1 MTTFKQGDP
10 LMPEKEISVKWPQLQ
25 ETVEPMIAGDY
36 KDRFVAEYWQ
46 TKIRYERLKKF
57 NTKIRAAQMQK
68 GYTGVYPD
76 WAPKND
82 CPEYLLEEQQRV
94 MGEYLKI
101 LETRAEIE
109 EIEL

>member
-1 MTTFKQGDP
+1 MTT
-10 LMPEKEISVKWPQLQ
+10 VKRRKRVVVAKRVVVEWPQLQ
-25 ETVEPMIAGDY
+25 ETVELMLQGDY

-76 WAPKND
+76 WAPKHD

-94 MGEYLKI
+94 MGEYLNI

-109 EIEL
+109 GIEL

>member
-1 MTTFKQGDP
+1 MTTLNKAPVPAKRVGV
-10 LMPEKEISVKWPQLQ
+10 EWPQLQ
-25 ETVEPMIAGDY
+25 ETVEPMITGDY

-57 NTKIRAAQMQK
+57 NTKIQAAQMQK

-76 WAPKND
+76 WAPKHD

-109 EIEL
+109 GIEL